1 MNPKLCMTA
10 AGVLLH
16 EGQVLLVKHKKLGI
30 WLNPGGHIEQDELP
44 HHAAEREF
52 FEETGVRVE
61 AYDFSPHLAQKK
73 ADTSFFIP
81 NPLTTNVHWIC
92 KENYEARCAQGAEY
106 QRNAVWSKGCE
117 KHCNFLY
124 LVRPTGDLTYTQNEA
139 ESDGIGWFTQSNIH
153 TLKTHDNI
161 RTELELAFNLFDHQE
176 KC

>member
-1 MNPKLCMTA
+1 MKPKLCMTA

-16 EGQVLLVKHKKLGI
+16 EGKALLVKHKKLGI

-61 AYDFSPHLAQKK
+61 AYDLSPHHTHKK

-81 NPLTTNVHWIC
+81 NPIATNVHWIC
-92 KENYEARCAQGAEY
+92 KENFDARCAQGVEY
-106 QRNAVWSKGCE
+106 QKDAIWSNGCE
-117 KHCNFLY
+117 QHCNFLY
-124 LVRPTGDLTYTQNEA
+124 LVRSTGDIKYVQNEA
-139 ESDGIGWFTQSNIH
+139 ESDGIGWFDRLAIP

-161 RTELELAFNLFDHQE
+161 RIELELAFNLVVRR
-176 KC
+176 